1 MTTIKRKIAEL
12 KVMASS
18 TNPKYRANS
27 DEVIKLFTER
37 KIEKFKEAEKLLTQ
51 LSSRGKAP
59 QSAINKIKEKYIKA
73 EPATGKLTRP
83 AQQEYFISGTIEK
96 VETYKQ
102 QLKKKGITIQSKEYL
117 VSMPYATTIK
127 AKNKADAQGIF
138 SLAAAG
144 FFSDMGSGEDSNTNK
159 TKKFKGATINSIE
172 PVSNFKAEKESSQM
186 MRASSPIEY
195 SFIPADTTHLKNT
208 GFCVLD
214 QFIGVYGPVIKHM
227 TADYFIDLCYKV
239 RGESRPALKEISA
252 LDRGIEGIEDD
263 SDSEAWSIKDGV
275 SPEMLKKICEHEDIS
290 HYCFDITR
298 KSFSKFISRNRNYKA
313 LVYYCVNNHM
323 YYISDRDKAEEL
335 IKKARDVETKIKSH
349 CIQDDEKKTRTNIYT
364 EEGREVLENIAI
376 DDLNNYTKAT
386 IIYSKSNLNEELDQI
401 IEKHHFIPEVLNQR
415 YTITQIKYTKD
426 NRDIILVVDP
436 NLDHNLT
443 FKDVRTFCNNTEI
456 EFTNQSFSHLIK
468 QLKTRFL
475 ETKTPRHQATKEERL
490 RMLDDADG
498 CCASCKK
505 EIKKAFD
512 IDHIIPLA
520 EGGTNEP
527 ENLQVLCKPC
537 HFEKTQSE
545 QERGYIKLS
554 QTESSFNSRTKEI
567 FNSSLN
573 AKHAFVEKLKEEIPT
588 KLRDNKIH
596 FFDKV
601 RCRKNA
607 MYFNEYD
614 YPLFTVIDEPV
625 FYKGEK
631 KTGLYFVQTTNY
643 LPMRGNG
650 WYSLPMVM
658 YCLENKLIKETDI
671 RYALYSSLSIPKNY
685 YNKFIDYLY
694 NIMGSKAKLS
704 VNSMIGCFKPKV
716 RENWRSLL
724 ITTNPNVAYA
734 HFLDKKGC
742 FIDTRHIGDDTY
754 YQVYDRYFSN
764 REETEAPIYNQILEQ
779 EAIELHKLIKL
790 LQSKGGV
797 VLDVSTDC
805 VSCVFKTDESPFELD
820 GENIRGYY
828 DDKEN
833 KHFKYRKEDKEGRL
847 QVERM
852 KLSIRTDY
860 YDHQRKD
867 FNILPDTDDF
877 KYLVDTI
884 LNSKQSIHIDGRAGC
899 GKTTL
904 IKMIQKEMNDK
915 DILYKALAPT
925 NKACR
930 LIDGETMHRFSVMAT
945 SSYIRETKI
954 KYIFIDE
961 VSMMPEMFYKFFIVL
976 KRMRPDIKFIIA
988 GDFAQLLPV
997 KDRVE
1002 NCDYKNSLA
1011 LFELCD
1017 GNRLELTKCR
1027 RSDATLFNMLLP
1039 ENINKIT
1046 REDFKNEL
1054 TTRHISF
1061 TNKKRIETNHYEM
1074 EKMIKRKK
1082 VKPLELKKLAYD
1094 PNSQDVMLCA
1104 GMPIIS
1110 RKNNKELNIYNNETY
1125 TIKAIKKSEDI
1136 IIVADDDKEQE
1147 VPIKEFVR
1155 MFNVAFCITC
1165 HKAQGATFDEPYT
1178 IHEFNQFDER
1188 LKYVAL
1194 SRATDISLIN
1204 II

>member
-1 MTTIKRKIAEL
+1 MT
-12 KVMASS
+12 
-18 TNPKYRANS
+18 Y
-27 DEVIKLFTER
+27 
-37 KIEKFKEAEKLLTQ
+37 
-51 LSSRGKAP
+51 
-59 QSAINKIKEKYIKA
+59 
-73 EPATGKLTRP
+73 
-83 AQQEYFISGTIEK
+83 
-96 VETYKQ
+96 
-102 QLKKKGITIQSKEYL
+102 
-117 VSMPYATTIK
+117 
-127 AKNKADAQGIF
+127 
-138 SLAAAG
+138 
-144 FFSDMGSGEDSNTNK
+144 
-159 TKKFKGATINSIE
+159 
-172 PVSNFKAEKESSQM
+172 
-186 MRASSPIEY
+186 
-195 SFIPADTTHLKNT
+195 
-208 GFCVLD
+208 
-214 QFIGVYGPVIKHM
+214 
-227 TADYFIDLCYKV
+227 
-239 RGESRPALKEISA
+239 
-252 LDRGIEGIEDD
+252 
-263 SDSEAWSIKDGV
+263 
-275 SPEMLKKICEHEDIS
+275 
-290 HYCFDITR
+290 
-298 KSFSKFISRNRNYKA
+298 
-313 LVYYCVNNHM
+313 
-323 YYISDRDKAEEL
+323 
-335 IKKARDVETKIKSH
+335 
-349 CIQDDEKKTRTNIYT
+349 
-364 EEGREVLENIAI
+364 
-376 DDLNNYTKAT
+376 
-386 IIYSKSNLNEELDQI
+386 
-401 IEKHHFIPEVLNQR
+401 
-415 YTITQIKYTKD
+415 
-426 NRDIILVVDP
+426 
-436 NLDHNLT
+436 
-443 FKDVRTFCNNTEI
+443 KDVRVFCNTAGV

-468 QLKTRFL
+468 QLKHRFF
-475 ETKTPRHQATKEERL
+475 EIKTPRHQATKEERQ
-490 RMLDDADG
+490 RMLDDAGG
-498 CCASCKK
+498 CCASCNK
-505 EIKKAFD
+505 EIKATFD

-537 HFEKTQSE
+537 HFEKTQTE
-545 QERGYIKLS
+545 HERGYIKLS

-567 FNSSLN
+567 FNSELN
-573 AKHAFVEKLKEEIPT
+573 TKHAFVEKLKEHIPT
-588 KLRDNKIH
+588 KLRNNKIH

-607 MYFNEYD
+607 MYYNEYD

-631 KTGLYFVQTTNY
+631 KTGLYFVMTTNY

-658 YCLENKLIKETDI
+658 YCLENKLIKESDI
-671 RYALYSSLSIPKNY
+671 RYALYSSLSIPKNF

-694 NIMGSKAKLS
+694 NVMGSKAKLS

-724 ITTNPNVAYA
+724 ITTNPNAAYA

-742 FIDTRHIGDDTY
+742 FIDTRRIGDETY

-779 EAIELHKLIKL
+779 EAIEVHKLIKVL
-790 LQSKGGV
+790 ESKGGC

-805 VSCVFKTDESPFELD
+805 ISCVFKTDASPFELD
-820 GENIRGYY
+820 GEYLKGYY
-828 DDKEN
+828 DDKEK
-833 KHFKYRKEDKEGRL
+833 KHYKYRKEDKEGRL

-852 KLSIRTDY
+852 KSVVRTE
-860 YDHQRKD
+860 QFRLERKD
-867 FNILPDTDDF
+867 FNIIPDTDDF

-884 LNSKQSIHIDGRAGC
+884 LSSKKSIHIDGRAGC

-904 IKMIQKEMNDK
+904 IKMIQKEMDDK
-915 DILYKALAPT
+915 EIPYKALAPT

-930 LIDGETMHRFSVMAT
+930 LIDGDTMHRFAMMAT

-1017 GNRLELTKCR
+1017 GNRLELLKCR

-1039 ENINKIT
+1039 ENIGKIT
-1046 REDFKNEL
+1046 KSDFKNESSS
-1054 TTRHISF
+1054 RNISF
-1061 TNKKRIETNHYEM
+1061 TNKTRIEVNHKEM
-1074 EKMIKRKK
+1074 DKMIKQKK

-1094 PNSQDVMLCA
+1094 PNSQDVKLCA

-1110 RKNNKELNIYNNETY
+1110 RKNNKELNIYNNEMY
-1125 TIKAIKKSEDI
+1125 TIKAIKKTEEV
-1136 IIVADDDKEQE
+1136 IIVVDDDKEQE
-1147 VPIKEFVR
+1147 VPIKEFVK

-1165 HKAQGATFDEPYT
+1165 HKSQGATFDEPYT
-1178 IHEFNQFDER
+1178 IHEFEMFDNR

-1194 SRATDISLIN
+1194 SRATDINLIN